1 MVEEA
6 APLGSASSEVFGG
19 RGALT
24 LSSSETV
31 SRCAGEL
38 SLKLRA
44 EMGAVVVVFAD
55 CEEAAPLAPA
65 PKRVLEDIEDKRS

>member
-6 APLGSASSEVFGG
+6 VPLGSASGEVFGG

-31 SRCAGEL
+31 SRSAGEL
-38 SLKLRA
+38 SGGLCADLV
-44 EMGAVVVVFAD
+44 AVLVVMAD
-55 CEEAAPLAPA
+55 CEAAAPLAPA
-65 PKRVLEDIEDKRS
+65 PNAVLEDIEDKRS